1 MTTRSEGPLAT
12 CVKSALERYFRELD
26 GEDATDLY
34 DMVLAQM
41 EKPLL
46 EMVMNHTGSNQC
58 KAAEMLGINRNTL
71 RKKLKSHG
79 LSNGIPR
86 KKTKRKR

>member
-1 MTTRSEGPLAT
+1 MTTRGEGPLAA
-12 CVKSALERYFRELD
+12 CVKSALERYFRQLE
-26 GEDATDLY
+26 GEQASDLY

-46 EMVMNHTGSNQC
+46 EMVMNRSGSNQC

-71 RKKLKSHG
+71 RKKLKFHG

-86 KKTKRKR
+86 KKTKRKK